1 MQELLVHSVRR
12 LTAGPAKRCGR
23 RSRHIW
29 QNTLLFLCARPIV
42 RTMPTTSFA
51 IMASHTTYT
60 STQQQYIHVCAH
72 YGTDGTTCSTFDIP
86 YSSSVQYAR
95 NIMGLFFYKAH
106 ARGAQVLC
114 YPYVPGTMAF
124 GVSEWMLLVPQAVAR
139 WTVRGQ

>member
-1 MQELLVHSVRR
+1 M
-12 LTAGPAKRCGR
+12 AK
-23 RSRHIW
+23 HAP
-29 QNTLLFLCARPIV
+29 LPLC
-42 RTMPTTSFA
+42 S
-51 IMASHTTYT
+51 SHRAYNAYYLIRYNGIAY
-60 STQQQYIHVCAH
+60 YIHQYTTAVHTCAH